1 MKRLRRLWSALAL
14 SLAACGGPPPPTEP
28 PAPLPAEGAASAPV
42 LVEASDRRVL
52 DHSSAIVPVSADD
65 PQIGDS
71 AAPVTIVMFGDLEC
85 PFTARVAPTLV
96 KIFETYGP
104 HRVRL
109 VSKHYPLEFH
119 KRARPAAVAAATVF
133 GLSGS
138 TAAFDFYQ
146 LALGDQA
153 NLTDEKF
160 AAWAAKAGVPA
171 RAFADALA
179 SKRFESKVDADLA
192 LAARIGVSGTP
203 AFRINGVTVSGAQP
217 FDAFKEVIDRQLGE
231 AEKLV
236 QAGTDRADVYVAL
249 TNANVGAVEAAPK
262 RAAAEPVVD
271 TAVWKLPVFAD
282 DPVRGPAD
290 ALVTIVMFSDFQCP
304 FCKRVE
310 ETLTLVLAAYPQ
322 DVRIVWKDNPLSF
335 HARARPSALL
345 ARHAFEKHGND
356 GFWKAH
362 AAIFESQPQ
371 LEDDD
376 LKQIATTVGL
386 SWPLVA
392 RAITRNKSAKIDAS
406 QELAEGFAA
415 RGTPTFF
422 VNGVRLSGAQPFA
435 EFQRVIDERLAEAKA
450 LVATGIARPKVY
462 EAILKTARDP
472 VPPERKEPPT
482 VDPASP
488 WKGGA
493 KAKVVI
499 HMWSDF
505 QCPFCK
511 KVPPTLEALEKEFG
525 AKLKI
530 VWHHMPLPFHLQAPL
545 AAEAAE
551 EMLAQHGQR
560 GFWRYHDALFA
571 AAGPPEALD
580 RENLEKLA
588 AAAGAD
594 MARFRTALDERRHHA
609 RVEAD
614 AALGQQLGISG
625 TPNFLIN
632 GYVLSGAQPV
642 TAFRRLILRAQKE
655 ASAP

>member
-1 MKRLRRLWSALAL
+1 MKRLRRLWFALAL
-14 SLAACGGPPPPTEP
+14 SLAACGGPPHAAEP
-28 PAPLPAEGAASAPV
+28 PAPLPAEGSGSAPV
-42 LVEASDRRVL
+42 LVETSRSQVL
-52 DHSSAIVPVSADD
+52 DHSRAVVPVSAED

-71 AAPVTIVMFGDLEC
+71 AAPVTIVLFGDIEC
-85 PFTARVAPTLV
+85 PFTARVAPTMV

-109 VSKHYPLEFH
+109 VSKHYPLPFH
-119 KRARPAAVAAATVF
+119 QRARPAAVAAATVF

-138 TAAFDFYQ
+138 AAAFEFYQ

-153 NLTDEKF
+153 NLTDERF
-160 AAWAAKAGVPA
+160 AAWAAKVGVPA
-171 RAFADALA
+171 RAYADAMA
-179 SKRFESKVDADLA
+179 SKRFESKVDTDLA
-192 LAARIGVSGTP
+192 LVARLGVSGTP
-203 AFRINGVTVSGAQP
+203 EFRINGVTVSGAQA
-217 FDAFKEVIDRQLGE
+217 FDHFKEVIDRQLEE
-231 AEKLV
+231 AGKLV
-236 QAGTDRADVYVAL
+236 QAGTDPADVYVAL
-249 TNANVGAVEAAPK
+249 TNKNVGTVEAPK
-262 RAAAEPVVD
+262 RAAAEPVED
-271 TAVWKLPVFAD
+271 TSVWKLPVLAD

-310 ETLTLVLAAYPQ
+310 ETLTRVLDAHPN
-322 DVRIVWKDNPLSF
+322 DVRIVWKDNPLPF

-345 ARHAFEKHGND
+345 ARHAFEKHGNA

-362 AAIFESQPQ
+362 AAIFESQPK

-386 SWPLVA
+386 SWPVVA
-392 RAITRNKSAKIDAS
+392 RAIAKNQSKKIDAS
-406 QELAEGFAA
+406 QELADDFAA
-415 RGTPTFF
+415 RGTPHFF
-422 VNGVRLSGAQPFA
+422 INGVRLSGAQPFE
-435 EFQRVIDERLAEAKA
+435 EFERVIGERLEEAKA
-450 LVATGIARPKVY
+450 LLATGVARPKIY
-462 EAILKTARDP
+462 DAILKTARDP
-472 VPPERKEPPT
+472 VAPERKEPPT
-482 VDPASP
+482 VDAASP

-499 HMWSDF
+499 HMWSEF

-511 KVPPTLEALEKEFG
+511 RVPPTLDALEKEFG
-525 AKLKI
+525 TKLKI
-530 VWHHMPLPFHLQAPL
+530 VWHHMPLPFHAQAPL

-551 EMLAQHGQR
+551 EMLAQRGQR
-560 GFWRYHDALFA
+560 GFWRYHDALF
-571 AAGPPEALD
+571 EAQGTPDGLE

-594 MARFRTALDERRHHA
+594 MPRFRAALDQRKHQA

-632 GYVLSGAQPV
+632 GYVLSGAQPI
-642 TAFRRLILRAQKE
+642 TAFRRLILRALNE
-655 ASAP
+655 APRP